1 MAVTYASVRRAA
13 SALGEGNERPS
24 VKVAL
29 MAAILSAQESLE
41 RNANEV
47 QVLRERGWLQA
58 LPHDHETVW
67 AALKG
72 LGYVT
77 RTKVGGL
84 YWAEKLDK
92 AGLLKGLGCI
102 GTGYE
107 QQSAW
112 REQVYKLMHGHGMA
126 YKTISFAALI
136 LDPLHCELV
145 PIDRHVLARFGF
157 DNRKGVGSIKRYL
170 QIERMVQD
178 ERDAAGFAHMPLG
191 LWHWLKWEEWR
202 QQTGASKSAGECQS
216 HAALSCRN
224 Y

>member
-13 SALGEGNERPS
+13 CELGSGNERPS

-41 RNANEV
+41 RNAKEM
-47 QVLRERGWLQA
+47 QVLRERGWLTKLPDDHEQVWQA
-58 LPHDHETVW
+58 LR
-67 AALKG
+67 G

-77 RTKVGGL
+77 RTKLKGL

-92 AGLLKGLGCI
+92 AGLLRGLENI

-136 LDPLHCELV
+136 LEPLACELV
-145 PIDRHVLARFGF
+145 PIDRHHLKRLGY
-157 DNRKGVGSIKRYL
+157 DNKAGCSSIKRYL
-170 QIERMVQD
+170 AIEQTIRD
-178 ERDAAGFAHMPLG
+178 ERDMAGFERVPLG
-191 LWHWLKWEEWR
+191 LWAWLQWETWR

-216 HAALSCRN
+216 HAALSCRS

>member
-1 MAVTYASVRRAA
+1 MTVTYASVRRAA
-13 SALGEGNERPS
+13 CDLQTGHEQPS

-41 RNANEV
+41 RNAREME
-47 QVLRERGWLQA
+47 VLREHGWLIE
-58 LPHDHETVW
+58 LPHDHEQVW
-67 AALKG
+67 QALRG

-77 RTKVGGL
+77 RTKVEGL
-84 YWAEKLDK
+84 YWAEALDK
-92 AGLLKGLGCI
+92 AGLLRGLENI

-107 QQSAW
+107 QQNVW

-136 LDPLHCELV
+136 LDPLACELV
-145 PIDRHVLARFGF
+145 PIDRHHLARLGL
-157 DNRKGVGSIKRYL
+157 DNRRACKSVRRYL
-170 QIERMVQD
+170 AIEQTIRD
-178 ERDAAGFAHMPLG
+178 ERDMAGFERVPLG
-191 LWHWLKWEEWR
+191 LWAWLQWENWR

>member
-1 MAVTYASVRRAA
+1 MAVTYVSVRRAA
-13 SALGEGNERPS
+13 CALGEGHERPS

-29 MAAILSAQESLE
+29 QAAILSAQESLE
-41 RNANEV
+41 RNAREM
-47 QVLRERGWLQA
+47 QVLRERGWLIE
-58 LPHDHETVW
+58 LPDDHEQVW
-67 AALKG
+67 QALKG
-72 LGYVT
+72 LGHVT
-77 RTKVGGL
+77 RTKVEGL

-112 REQVYKLMHGHGMA
+112 REQVYRLMHGHGMA

-136 LDPLHCELV
+136 LNPLGCELV
-145 PIDRHVLARFGF
+145 PVDRHHLKRLGF
-157 DNRKGVGSIKRYL
+157 TDESCSSIRRYL
-170 QIERMVQD
+170 QIEQTIRD
-178 ERDAAGFAHMPLG
+178 ERDMAGYEHVPLG
-191 LWHWLKWEEWR
+191 VFAWLQWESWR
-202 QQTGASKSAGECQS
+202 QQTGASKSAGECES